1 MRRQV
6 SAPASAAPQRMN
18 PALTLVMAVA
28 CGLTVANLYYAQPL
42 LDLMARSFGVG
53 QGAATM
59 VVTLTQAG
67 YALGLLFVLPLGD
80 LVENRR
86 LATRTLLVTATALL
100 LAAASP
106 VFGMF
111 LALSVL
117 VGTTSVVA
125 QVLVPL
131 AAHLS
136 PPERR
141 GKAVGQVMS
150 GLLTGILLARTVASL
165 VADLLGWRAIYV
177 VSAVLM
183 LVLAVALRRTLPQRA
198 PDHTGGYRTL
208 LASLGELVRREPVLR
223 RRSLCQAS
231 MFGAFTTF
239 WTAIAYELIDEHH
252 FGQVQIAL
260 FALVGA
266 AGAAAAPIAG
276 RIADRGHGRGAAG
289 AALLLASSAF
299 VLAALGHGSVAL
311 LVLAAVLLDFAVQC
325 HQVLSQH
332 EIYSLRG
339 DARARINTVFM
350 TTVFVGGAASSA
362 VTGALHTA
370 CGWTGVCAFG
380 AALPLAGLLLWAHGR
395 WRTARTGA
403 PGDAVRPAGAANT
416 VDVA

>member
-1 MRRQV
+1 MSQLV
-6 SAPASAAPQRMN
+6 GVPESAAPQRMN
-18 PALTLVMAVA
+18 PALTLVLAVA

-42 LDLMARSFGVG
+42 LDLVARSFGVG
-53 QGAATM
+53 QGAATT

-111 LALSVL
+111 LAVSVL

-125 QVLVPL
+125 QVLVPM
-131 AAHLS
+131 AAHLA
-136 PPERR
+136 PPEQR
-141 GKAVGQVMS
+141 GKAVGRVMS

-177 VSAVLM
+177 ISAVLM
-183 LVLAVALRRTLPQRA
+183 LALAVVLRRMLPRRA
-198 PDHTGGYRTL
+198 PGHTAGYFTL
-208 LASLGELVRREPVLR
+208 MASLGGLVRREPVLR
-223 RRSLCQAS
+223 RRAVCQAT

-266 AGAAAAPIAG
+266 GGAAAAPVAG
-276 RIADRGHGRGAAG
+276 RIADRGRGRSASG

-299 VLAALGHGSVAL
+299 VLAAVGHGSVPL
-311 LVLAAVLLDFAVQC
+311 LALAAVLLDFAVQC
-325 HQVLSQH
+325 HQVLSQA
-332 EIYSLRG
+332 EIYALRG

-350 TTVFVGGAASSA
+350 TSVFVGGATSSA
-362 VTGALHTA
+362 VAGVLHTA
-370 CGWTGVCAFG
+370 HGWTGVCVFG
-380 AALPLAGLLLWAHGR
+380 TALPLAGLLVWAYGQ
-395 WRTARTGA
+395 WTTPTQA
-403 PGDAVRPAGAANT
+403 PADAVRAAET
-416 VDVA
+416 TRTADVA